1 MALACAC
8 PILAAIVLAL
18 IVRSADSGELGSE
31 VPPNAAVVVY
41 AGTLIDG
48 TGAGPARHKV
58 VICREGHITAIAN
71 ADGFVPEPD
80 ASIVDASTKTVLP
93 GLIDTE
99 VALIGNGSGEPPTTR
114 EEWGARYRASAP
126 ALLYSG
132 VTTARDFFG
141 GITRIDAYGLSVQG
155 VRLRDAVAE
164 QRSPRIIPTGP
175 PVGLLIRISSPEET
189 AAAVDQAI
197 EENAELIY
205 FFASDFG
212 LSDEPPNLS
221 EATMKAL
228 VTAAH
233 QRGLRVTAESTG
245 LEANRRA
252 VLAGVDCLKHGVY
265 LDDALVAEM
274 RERGTYYVPTLA
286 IFHHYLEA
294 ARGTPRYASIE
305 AYVLSAEESLRRA
318 LRGGV
323 RVVAGSDSGGKGCP
337 HGMMLQEELEL
348 LVAIGMSPAEAIRSA
363 TATAAECVGLADS
376 IGTIAV
382 GKAADLLIV
391 DGDPRSSISALR
403 AVDTV
408 IRGGRVVFRRQE

>member
-1 MALACAC
+1 MAPAYACLVVAVTFLA
-8 PILAAIVLAL
+8 VAL
-18 IVRSADSGELGSE
+18 RLADSAGPGGD
-31 VPPNAAVVVY
+31 VPPGATLAIY

-58 VICREGHITAIAN
+58 VVCKERRIAAIAD
-71 ADGFVPEPD
+71 AEGFVPAP
-80 ASIVDASTKTVLP
+80 STIIVDASTKTVLP
-93 GLIDTE
+93 GLTDAE
-99 VALIGNGSGEPPTTR
+99 VGLIGDGSGEPPATTA
-114 EEWGARYRASAP
+114 EWEARYRASAP
-126 ALLYSG
+126 ALLCSG
-132 VTTARDFFG
+132 VTTARDVYG
-141 GITRIDAYGLSVQG
+141 GISRIDLPELRVEG
-155 VRLRDAVAE
+155 VRLRDAVPE
-164 QRSPRIIPTGP
+164 HRSPRIIASGP
-175 PVGLLIRISSPEET
+175 PIGSLIRIASPEEA

-197 EENAELIY
+197 EEGAEFIY

-212 LSDEPPNLS
+212 LSDNPPNLS

-252 VLAGVDCLKHGVY
+252 VTAGVDCLKHGVY
-265 LDDALVAEM
+265 LDDALISEM
-274 RERGTYYVPTLA
+274 RRRGTYYVPTLA
-286 IFHHYLEA
+286 IFHHYLES
-294 ARGTPRYASIE
+294 ARATPHYASIE
-305 AYVLSAEESLRRA
+305 AYVRSAEESLRRA

-348 LVAIGMSPAEAIRSA
+348 LVAAGMSPAEAIRSA

-391 DGDPRSSISALR
+391 DGDPLSSISALR
-403 AVDTV
+403 GVDTV
-408 IRGGRVVFRRQE
+408 IRGGRVVFHKRQ